1 MSNSGNSL
9 DGRIQHLLNVV
20 ARHRDEKCAA
30 IRANAEAEA
39 KVLLHTAWREAR
51 ERLHNDNVET
61 RRRVELALASYEA
74 QQQTRRRQERQ
85 ASDEAL
91 LVAARDALRAALLQR
106 WSQPASRQRWCEA
119 LVEAAAT
126 TLDVREWVVE
136 HPTDWP
142 VSEHEA
148 LLARIKSRCGKAPR
162 LQAQAGISAGLRV
175 CAGSTCMDATLDGLL
190 HDRARID
197 AELLA
202 LCAER
207 TGGTA

>member
-1 MSNSGNSL
+1 MSASGKGL
-9 DGRIQHLLNVV
+9 DASIQHLLDVV
-20 ARHRDEKCAA
+20 AKHRDEQCAA
-30 IRANAEAEA
+30 IQANAEAEA

-51 ERLHNDNVET
+51 VRLHNDTVET
-61 RRRVELALASYEA
+61 RQRIESALASHEA
-74 QQQTRRRQERQ
+74 QQQTRHRQQRQ
-85 ASDEAL
+85 ARDEAL
-91 LVAARDALRAALLQR
+91 LAAAREALRTALLAR
-106 WSQPASRQRWCEA
+106 WLQPASRQQWCEA
-119 LVEAAAT
+119 LVDAAAAT
-126 TLDVREWVVE
+126 LEAREWVVE

-148 LLARIKSRCGKAPR
+148 LLARIKSRSGKTPR
-162 LQAQAGISAGLRV
+162 LQAHAGISAGLRI

-207 TGGTA
+207 AGGGA